1 MKIHLVQFFRY
12 QTWELLYDA
21 CNSAMEVYK
30 NRDGMK
36 EKKDYLEI
44 KKKKWGEAVWSGG

>member
-36 EKKDYLEI
+36 EKKRLSG
-44 KKKKWGEAVWSGG
+44 KKKKKEWGEAV